1 MNDIKGEVRDSNLL
15 TISGERNS
23 EVEDEGSNYYERSFG
38 RFSRSFR
45 LLNNADSN
53 NLSASMNRGVL
64 SVRIPKISP
73 DPLVLVK
80 SISKTEKRILV
91 VNK

>member
-1 MNDIKGEVRDSNLL
+1 MNDIKGEVRDGNLL

-23 EVEDEGSNYYERSFG
+23 EVEDEGSNYERSFG

-53 NLSASMNRGVL
+53 NRQTSMNRGVL
-64 SVRIPKISP
+64 
-73 DPLVLVK
+73 
-80 SISKTEKRILV
+80 
-91 VNK
+91 